1 MTEAALVSSLD
12 MALLD
17 LEGQAQGQPIHALLG
32 GAVRQHVPLYAN
44 INRRTVDRTPAS
56 FAASAV
62 VAIAAGYTSFKL
74 APFDEINQARCAEG
88 DIGPALQHGLDRI
101 WATREAIGPRPPC
114 ASTATGASIRR
125 TLL

>member
-1 MTEAALVSSLD
+1 

-17 LEGQAQGQPIHALLG
+17 LEGQALGQPIHALLG

-44 INRRTVDRTPAS
+44 INRRTVERTPAS
-56 FAASAV
+56 FAASAA

-74 APFDEINQARCAEG
+74 APFDEITPERCAEG
-88 DIGPALQHGLDRI
+88 DIASTCSTGSTGSRR
-101 WATREAIGPRPPC
+101 REMRSARRPRC

-125 TLL
+125 TPL